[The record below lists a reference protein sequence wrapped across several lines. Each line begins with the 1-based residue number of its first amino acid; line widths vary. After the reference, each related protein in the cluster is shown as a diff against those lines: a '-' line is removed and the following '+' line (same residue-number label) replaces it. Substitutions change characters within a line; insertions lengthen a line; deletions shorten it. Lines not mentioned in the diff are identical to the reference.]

1 MCIIV
6 LEGYTD
12 KEELTVLNCENR
24 TGGLLVTED
33 GCFNLMPIYILLVLF
48 IMN

>member
-6 LEGYTD
+6 LEGYTY
-12 KEELTVLNCENR
+12 KEELTVLTCENR
-24 TGGLLVTED
+24 TGGVLVREE
-33 GCFNLMPIYILLVLF
+33 GCFNFMPIYTLLVLF